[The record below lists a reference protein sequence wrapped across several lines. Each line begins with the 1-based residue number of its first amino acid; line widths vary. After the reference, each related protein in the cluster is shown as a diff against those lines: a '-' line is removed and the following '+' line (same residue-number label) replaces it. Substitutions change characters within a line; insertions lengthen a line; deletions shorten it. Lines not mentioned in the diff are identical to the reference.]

1 MTYSQAMQRLQAIVE
16 QIESNDLEI
25 DALADKIKE
34 ANDLVAF
41 CTQKLSQVDA
51 QVEKLMKKEDEE

>member
-51 QVEKLMKKEDEE
+51 QVEKLMKKEEEE